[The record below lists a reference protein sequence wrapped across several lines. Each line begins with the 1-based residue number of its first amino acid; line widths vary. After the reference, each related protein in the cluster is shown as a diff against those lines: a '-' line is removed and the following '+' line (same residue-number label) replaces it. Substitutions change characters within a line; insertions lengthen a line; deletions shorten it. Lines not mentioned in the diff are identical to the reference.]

1 MEYIQAIILG
11 LIQGLTE
18 FLPVSSS
25 GHLVLFQNLFGIKE
39 AGQAFSIILHVA
51 TLIAV
56 FVYYWKDIWALIRNP
71 FQRTTALLIA
81 GTLPTVVIAL
91 LFNDTF
97 NAIFGAGKFIGF
109 NFLFTGCILLYADT
123 RVSGRKKIKNMSIFD
138 ALVVGTM
145 QGVAIL
151 PAVSRSGMTISTCLA
166 RGMNREDAARFSFLL
181 SIPAILGA
189 MVLTVKD
196 IVTGEVVLAD
206 AMGTMPMVCGFIAA
220 AVSGYLAIRFMVGV
234 IKNGK
239 LKWFSVY
246 VFILGAVLLLDQF
259 VLHMIVK

>member
-1 MEYIQAIILG
+1 MEFIQAIILG

-97 NAIFGAGKFIGF
+97 NAIFGAGKYIGF
-109 NFLFTGCILLYADT
+109 NFLFTGCILLYADS
-123 RVSGRKKIKNMSIFD
+123 RIAGRKKIRNMSLFD
-138 ALVVGTM
+138 AIVVGTM

-166 RGMNREDAARFSFLL
+166 RGMNREEAARFSFLL
-181 SIPAILGA
+181 SIPAI
-189 MVLTVKD
+189 KD
-196 IVTGEVVLAD
+196 IVTGEVVLAE
-206 AMGTMPMVCGFIAA
+206 AMGIAPMACGFIAA
-220 AVSGYLAIRFMVGV
+220 AVSGYLAIRFMVDV
-234 IKNGK
+234 IKKGK

-246 VFILGAVLLLDQF
+246 VFILGAVLILDQF